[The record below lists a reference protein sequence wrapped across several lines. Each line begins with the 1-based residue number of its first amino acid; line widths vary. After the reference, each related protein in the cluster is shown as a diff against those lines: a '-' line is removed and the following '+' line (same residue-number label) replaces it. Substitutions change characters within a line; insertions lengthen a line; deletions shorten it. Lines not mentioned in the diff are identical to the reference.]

1 MPNEFLDRHVSGDW
15 GDLSEGDRQENG
27 RAEGLRSEF
36 RSMMPAAW
44 LPAYPVIAFGDLTL
58 EALMPELVVPRMSSN
73 GSK

>member
-1 MPNEFLDRHVSGDW
+1 
-15 GDLSEGDRQENG
+15 
-27 RAEGLRSEF
+27 
-36 RSMMPAAW
+36 MMPAAW